1 MSDNVEMTTFGV
13 VLANASA
20 SDRNDV
26 DFYPTPHAVTHAF
39 LASWPVT
46 GVVWECAC
54 GTGSMSESLKS
65 SGLQVI
71 STDLNDFGYG
81 TAGVNFLTETCES
94 DWIITNPPFS
104 MASQFIER
112 AVSLHRPF
120 AFLLKSQFWHALK
133 RYKLFMNHPPEAVLP
148 LTWRPDF
155 LNGAKGGSPTMD
167 CIWTV
172 WGVEP
177 ARETIYR
184 PIKRQV

>member
-1 MSDNVEMTTFGV
+1 MSDDVGLTNFGV
-13 VLANASA
+13 ALTNASA
-20 SDRNDV
+20 SDRNAV
-26 DFYPTPHAVTHAF
+26 DFYPTPNDVTRAL
-39 LASWPVT
+39 LASWPIS

-54 GTGSMSESLKS
+54 GTGAMAESLKS
-65 SGLQVI
+65 SGLEVI
-71 STDLNDFGYG
+71 ATDLNDFGYG
-81 TAGVNFLTETCES
+81 TNNVNFLTEARES

-104 MASQFIER
+104 LASQFIEK

-133 RYKLFMNHPPEAVLP
+133 RYKLFMKHQPEAVLP

-172 WGVEP
+172 WGAEP
-177 ARETIYR
+177 AQTTIYR
-184 PIKRQV
+184 PIKRPV